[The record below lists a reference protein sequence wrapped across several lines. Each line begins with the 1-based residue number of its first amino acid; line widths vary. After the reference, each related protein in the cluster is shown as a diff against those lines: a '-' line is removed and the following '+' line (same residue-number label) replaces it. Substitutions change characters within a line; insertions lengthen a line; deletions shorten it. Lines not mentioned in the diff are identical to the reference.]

1 LLKSGSAIPKPC
13 DSLAAN
19 SDKIEKE
26 AERTNERRE
35 KKVLLAEDNIVNQKL
50 ATLLLQQLDLAVSVV
65 EDGRQ
70 AVQAAQTGDF
80 DVILMDC
87 QMPEMDGFEATKA
100 IRKFE
105 ALQNR
110 YTPIIAVTALAMV
123 GDRERCIAVGMDDY
137 ISKPID
143 RRVLNIKLNH
153 WLQKEFVVRNQE
165 LAKKYGQSGA
175 SMSFSENDPVDLP
188 ELREFYGDDLEDVLK
203 TYILSAESHIA
214 SITQAVNERNADM
227 LASLAHELKGSSA
240 SVGAKQLA
248 KLALFLER
256 SAGIRDWKE
265 AKDTLEA
272 LNSAF
277 TAVRVFFESVP
288 TMSSEALVLPIRD

>member
-1 LLKSGSAIPKPC
+1 MKSGSAIPKPC